1 MATQQNKAPRRGKIP
16 GAVVSKTGAKYEV
29 TRTSHINGRV
39 VNAGEVV
46 DYDGVPGRYLK
57 PLNAEAKAAKAEA
70 DEIRNDR
77 TESVVKTETLNSGR
91 AANRKLRELDNQ
103 RRGVDEDADDP
114 LKEAEPTISDAQR
127 KEYEKQAEQTAQ
139 ATLEQSLAAG
149 GTTLQMTGK
158 SPETVV
164 PTTGPG
170 AVATAE
176 QVKSADAQKGDAKK
190 K

>member
-29 TRTSHINGRV
+29 LRTSHINGRV

-46 DYDGVPGRYLK
+46 EFDGVPGRFLK
-57 PLNAEAKAAKAEA
+57 PINAEAKSAKADA
-70 DEIRNDR
+70 DKIRKDR
-77 TESVVKTETLNSGR
+77 NESVVKTETLNTG
-91 AANRKLRELDNQ
+91 AAATRKLRELDNA
-103 RRGVDEDADDP
+103 RRGLDEDADA
-114 LKEAEPTISDAQR
+114 EAETEPTITDSQR
-127 KEYEKQAEQTAQ
+127 KEYEKQAEQTVQ
-139 ATLEQSLAAG
+139 TTLEQSLAAG

-176 QVKSADAQKGDAKK
+176 QVKSADAQKGGKK
-190 K
+190 